1 MRVGDGQQQGYGKER
16 YPKPYGKLCQ
26 HMRRLRAENVLR
38 NGAPESRAEPLA
50 PRKLHEDN
58 EDEQQTD
65 DHMKNKQN
73 GQEQPH
79 RAEGKTC
86 CIAPGL

>member
-1 MRVGDGQQQGYGKER
+1 VRVGDGQQHGYGKER
-16 YPKPYGKLCQ
+16 HPKPYGKLCQ

-38 NGAPESRAEPLA
+38 NGAPEGGTEPLT
-50 PRKLHEDN
+50 PRKLHQNNKDK
-58 EDEQQTD
+58 QQTD

-79 RAEGKTC
+79 RAESESC
-86 CIAPGL
+86 FIASGL

>member
-1 MRVGDGQQQGYGKER
+1 MG
-16 YPKPYGKLCQ
+16 
-26 HMRRLRAENVLR
+26 RLRPKNILGNR
-38 NGAPESRAEPLA
+38 APESRAEPLA

-73 GQEQPH
+73 GQKQPH
-79 RAEGKTC
+79 RAEGRTC
-86 CIAPGL
+86 FIALGL